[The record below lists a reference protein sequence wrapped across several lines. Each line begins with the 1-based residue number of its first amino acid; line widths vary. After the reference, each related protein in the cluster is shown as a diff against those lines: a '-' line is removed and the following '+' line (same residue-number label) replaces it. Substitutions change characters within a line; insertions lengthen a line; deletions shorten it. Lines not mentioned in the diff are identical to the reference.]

1 MSHVH
6 VTCMSLA
13 HTHTHIFVH
22 KIMQAS
28 KINIKMCIHTAYPQA
43 EELETMASE
52 KGKISEGF

>member
-28 KINIKMCIHTAYPQA
+28 KINIKMCMHTAYPQA
-43 EELETMASE
+43 EELETLASE
-52 KGKISEGF
+52 KGKI